1 MNYEEY
7 IASQPP
13 QLREKTKMKLH
24 YSLARLF
31 IILIQ
36 LPLKLLLRI
45 TTWIDGWFDYLY
57 WETIRR
63 ERRLP

>member
-24 YSLARLF
+24 YSLVRLF